1 MTLFSAKPRLWSR
14 SEYYRLAEM
23 GFFENERVELL
34 RGEVVEMSPQDP
46 LHAGAVENA
55 NNTLSSLF
63 GTEFSVRVQLP
74 LSAMKESEPEPDLLL
89 LKSSDASSFRKNRTH
104 PNTGQLVVEVA
115 RTSLNYD
122 RFEKG
127 SLYAQIGIQEYWIIN
142 LEDFV
147 LEVFIEPGAAPDNP
161 FGYSYGRKKTI
172 TPGERY
178 RFMNKDIPV
187 NMLFDGLLD
196 S

>member
-1 MTLFSAKPRLWSR
+1 M
-14 SEYYRLAEM
+14 AEM

-55 NNTLSSLF
+55 NNALSRLF

-74 LSAMKESEPEPDLLL
+74 LSAPNESEPEPDLLI
-89 LKSSDASSFRKNRTH
+89 LKSSDASNFRKSRTH
-104 PNTGQLVVEVA
+104 PDTGLLVVEVA

-122 RFEKG
+122 RLEKG
-127 SLYAQIGIQEYWIIN
+127 SLYAQINIQEYWIIN

-147 LEVFIEPGAAPDNP
+147 LEVFTEPQACSDNP
-161 FGYSYGRKKTI
+161 FGYAYGRSRTV
-172 TPGERY
+172 TPGENY
-178 RFMNKDIPV
+178 QFMDREFPV
-187 NMLFDGLLD
+187 KALFDGLLEG
-196 S
+196 